1 MSIMQRFLI
10 RLIPKNFLYFIFQIQ
25 VIQKK
30 VYYIISNLPLFLISP
45 IVIFIK
51 AKNDKYLT
59 SELHGN
65 YYLDCDTIAFI
76 QILLTYSFC
85 ICYIMKNAFYV
96 WLTLR
101 CHFYLLLPILK
112 VK

>member
-10 RLIPKNFLYFIFQIQ
+10 QLIPQYHLHFLFQIQ

-30 VYYIISNLPLFLISP
+30 VYYIISNLPLFLFSP

-51 AKNDKYLT
+51 TKNVKYLT

-76 QILLTYSFC
+76 QILLTYPFC
-85 ICYIMKNAFYV
+85 NCYIMKNVFYV
-96 WLTLR
+96 WLT
-101 CHFYLLLPILK
+101 
-112 VK
+112 